1 MRLGACG
8 LAPDHAVDS
17 ASSESETLPYD
28 LGAQALHLVK
38 VQDPFNC
45 ILV

>member
-1 MRLGACG
+1 MLGACG
-8 LAPDHAVDS
+8 LAPDYTMNSTGAK
-17 ASSESETLPYD
+17 SETLPYD